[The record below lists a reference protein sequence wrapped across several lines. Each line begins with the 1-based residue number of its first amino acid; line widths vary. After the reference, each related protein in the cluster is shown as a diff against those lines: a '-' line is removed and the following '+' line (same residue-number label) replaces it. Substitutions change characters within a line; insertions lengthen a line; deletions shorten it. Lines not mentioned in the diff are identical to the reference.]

1 MTKDEL
7 LKEVRKELDLGHAQR
22 EEAVLRQLSLATSAP
37 GAPFTVAAS
46 VRDKDGINDL
56 TSLYRFA
63 ANDKIDLNDLRDCR
77 RNVVLS
83 RFNPTNW
90 ILLINDMSVLDYSF
104 HESKWDRRAIG
115 DGDGE
120 GYEYIPTPAVDFA
133 SGRVLGVLHDTLVN
147 AAGPDDE
154 KAVDYDYE
162 PLFHKFSPAE
172 QKRLRENH
180 RHQMAARVT
189 QLAPVPAG
197 KKTIH
202 VADREFDDHYI
213 LDACIETKQD
223 YVIRSSALRNVP
235 APETD
240 WLPES
245 ARTGKQA
252 GHPCPPGRHWVNM
265 EGLAAAVPSV
275 PYKTL
280 DLDRRGRVVQE
291 GATRA
296 RTARLSIG
304 ACPVMLY
311 RMAKRN
317 KKYMKPRRTVT
328 VNMVVIREI
337 EPPPDVE
344 QIFWVLFTSPACDTF
359 AEQCLAGAIY
369 EMRWAVEEFFR
380 LLKSGYQV
388 EKLKV
393 DCAARLARLMVILTP
408 AAMVVPAVKRE
419 AGIGP
424 GGAPADEQY
433 RQVKKAVREPDNPG
447 IPLPLRTFAMI
458 ARLGGWPARRR
469 DPIGP
474 TILMR
479 GVPAYQLMPGAM
491 DELGPLLLE
500 IRQSRMGGGEKN
512 RV

>member
-1 MTKDEL
+1 MTEDEI
-7 LKEVRKELDLGHAQR
+7 LKAVRKELDLGHAQR
-22 EEAVLRQLSLATSAP
+22 EEAVIRQLSLAMSAP

-46 VRDKDGINDL
+46 VREKEGLNDL

-63 ANDKIDLNDLRDCR
+63 ANDKIDLKDLRTCR

-83 RFNPTNW
+83 RFSPTNW
-90 ILLINDMSVLDYSF
+90 VLLVNDMSVMDFSF

-120 GYEYIPTPAVDFA
+120 GYEYIPTLAVDFG

-147 AAGPDDE
+147 AGGPDDADE
-154 KAVDYDYE
+154 VDYDYE
-162 PLFHKFSPAE
+162 PLFHEFSPAE

-189 QLAPVPAG
+189 RPAPVLAG

-213 LDACIETKQD
+213 LDACIETKQE
-223 YVIRSSALRNVP
+223 YVIRSSALRNVL

-245 ARTGKQA
+245 ALTGRQS
-252 GHPCPPGRHWVNM
+252 GHPCPPGWTWVNM
-265 EGLAAAVPSV
+265 EGLAAAVPCV

-291 GATRA
+291 GATRD

-304 ACPVMLY
+304 ACPVTLY

-344 QIFWVLFTSPACDTF
+344 QIFWVLFTSLPVETF
-359 AEQCLAGAIY
+359 DEQCLAGAIY

-380 LLKSGYQV
+380 LFKSGYQV

-393 DCAARLARLMVILTP
+393 DCAARLARLMVILTL
-408 AAMVVPAVKRE
+408 AAMVVLDVKRE

-424 GGAPADEQY
+424 GGALNDEQY
-433 RQVKKAVREPDNPG
+433 RQVKKAVREPENQE

-458 ARLGGWPARRR
+458 ARLGGWLGRRR

-479 GVPAYQLMPGAM
+479 GVLTYQLMLGAM
-491 DELGPLLLE
+491 DELGPLLQE
-500 IRQSRMGGGEKN
+500 IRQSRSVGGEKN

>member
-1 MTKDEL
+1 MNEGEL
-7 LKEVRKELDLGHAQR
+7 LNQVRDKLDLGHAQR
-22 EEAVLRQLSLATSAP
+22 EEAVIRQLSLAMSAP

-46 VRDKDGINDL
+46 VRDKDGFNDL

-63 ANDKIDLNDLRDCR
+63 ANDKIDLKDLRACR
-77 RNVVLS
+77 RDVVLS
-83 RFNPTNW
+83 RFDPTNW
-90 ILLINDMSVLDYSF
+90 TLLINDMSVLDYSF
-104 HESKWDRRAIG
+104 HKSKWDRRAVG

-120 GYEYIPTPAVDFA
+120 GYEYIPTLAVDFA
-133 SGRVLGVLHDTLVN
+133 TGRVLGVLHDTLVN
-147 AAGPDDE
+147 AAGPDDAE
-154 KAVDYDYE
+154 EVDYDYE
-162 PLFHKFSPAE
+162 PLFHKFSVAE

-189 QLAPVPAG
+189 HLAPVLAG
-197 KKTIH
+197 KKAVH

-213 LDACIETKQD
+213 LDACLETGQD
-223 YVIRSSALRNVP
+223 YVIRSSALRNVL
-235 APETD
+235 APETA
-240 WLPES
+240 WLPDA

-252 GHPCPPGRHWVNM
+252 GHPCPPGWTWANM

-291 GATRA
+291 GATRD
-296 RTARLSIG
+296 RTAQLAIG
-304 ACPVMLY
+304 VCPVMLY
-311 RMAKRN
+311 RLAKRN

-337 EPPPDVE
+337 DPPVGADPIV
-344 QIFWVLFTSPACDTF
+344 WVLFTSLPVETF
-359 AEQCLAGAIY
+359 ADLCLVGAIY

-393 DCAARLARLMVILTP
+393 DCAARLARLMVILTL
-408 AAMVVPAVKRE
+408 AAMVVLDVKRE
-419 AGIGP
+419 AGVGP
-424 GGAPADEQY
+424 GGALSEEQY
-433 RQVKKAVREPDNPG
+433 RQVKQAVREPDNRE

-458 ARLGGWPARRR
+458 ARLGGWLGRRR

-479 GVPAYQLMPGAM
+479 GVLVCQLMLGAM
-491 DELGPLLLE
+491 DELGSLLQE
-500 IRQSRMGGGEKN
+500 IKQSRQSEGEKN